1 MNSIGRK
8 QYLLKKLQI
17 DGSISITDL
26 AEELNVSS
34 MTIRRDLK
42 ALSENGLVTLGH
54 GGAVLNNGSLFE
66 FNTAIKQ
73 EIKADEKLRIAQK
86 CLEFV
91 NEGDSIYLDAGTTV
105 SKIAGLL
112 SRQKNI
118 IILTHSL
125 LVANKTANFKNV
137 KVIMCPGELRR
148 DSMAYMGPLTDEFI
162 KQFRIDTLFLGV
174 EGIDL
179 VNGVS
184 VPDIVDG
191 VTKKNLI
198 SNARKVVCVAD
209 SSKFNSSLFYRIAP
223 LTEIDVIITDADL
236 DEETL
241 SQYLQHDIQVIT
253 V

>member
-1 MNSIGRK
+1 MNSISRK
-8 QYLLKKLQI
+8 QYLLKKLQS

-26 AEELNVSS
+26 SEELKVSS

-42 ALSENGLVTLGH
+42 TLSENGLVTLEH

-66 FNTAIKQ
+66 YNTAFKQ
-73 EIKADEKLRIAQK
+73 EIKSGEKLRIAQK

-112 SRQKNI
+112 GGQKNI
-118 IILTHSL
+118 MILTHSL
-125 LVANKTANFKNV
+125 LAANQTAGFRNV

-148 DSMAYMGPLTDEFI
+148 ESMAYMGPLTDEFI
-162 KQFRIDTLFLGV
+162 RQFRIDTLFLGV

-179 VNGVS
+179 ANGVS
-184 VPDIVDG
+184 VPDIADG
-191 VTKKNLI
+191 ATKKNLI
-198 SNARKVVCVAD
+198 SNARRVICAAD
-209 SSKFNSSLFYRIAP
+209 SSKFNSSFFFRIAP
-223 LTEIDVIITDADL
+223 LTEIDVIVTDSDL
-236 DEETL
+236 EEDIL
-241 SQYLQHDIQVIT
+241 NQYLQHKIQVIT